1 MSRNVNNSL
10 GTETIKEEL
19 NKLVF
24 KERYKEAL

>member
-10 GTETIKEEL
+10 GTEMIKEEL

-24 KERYKEAL
+24 KEHYKEAL